1 MYNICSNCGCAVR
14 SSDSLCPACGGLVII
29 KNCYLSDEPKGN
41 INMDVYTKLAEQIIK
56 ESQESNEKRN
66 QAMVTNFALNYGGM
80 DFADLEE
87 LMEKEELLRQKLDK
101 YGW

>member
-41 INMDVYTKLAEQIIK
+41 LLLY
-56 ESQESNEKRN
+56 EKIEN
-66 QAMVTNFALNYGGM
+66 IAKSMGL
-80 DFADLEE
+80 
-87 LMEKEELLRQKLDK
+87 K
-101 YGW
+101 